1 MTPMINPATFDFLE
15 ELSSNNNREWFL
27 LNKLRH
33 DNAKANV
40 LEFVNTLI
48 LKLSKI
54 DPSISA
60 DLDAKNCV
68 MRIYRDVRFSKNK
81 TPYKTNFGA
90 GFSENGKNFKGPGYY
105 LQIHPEE
112 SLFAGGYWMPEGEHL
127 KAIRQE
133 IDYNGT
139 DFHKIVDDKA
149 FVNYFG
155 SLDEDYRLKTS
166 PKGYQP
172 DHPDIEYLKLKS
184 FTFSHPLT
192 KSELMSSS
200 AVDEICNGFVRLYPF
215 ISFLRNS
222 VS

>member
-1 MTPMINPATFDFLE
+1 MINPETFDFLQ
-15 ELSSNNNREWFL
+15 ELDSNNNRDWFL

-33 DNAKANV
+33 DHARANV
-40 LEFVNTLI
+40 LEFANSFIV
-48 LKLSKI
+48 KLSKI
-54 DPSISA
+54 DPSIPT
-60 DLDAKNCV
+60 DLDSKNCV

-105 LQIHPEE
+105 LHIHPEG
-112 SLFAGGYWMPEGEHL
+112 SFLAGGCWMPEGDQL

-139 DFHKIVDDKA
+139 EFHKVVDNKE
-149 FVNYFG
+149 FIKYFG
-155 SLDEDYRLKTS
+155 SLDTEYKLKTP

-192 KSELMSSS
+192 KSELMGSG
-200 AVDEICNGFVRLYPF
+200 AVDEVCNGFIRLYPF
-215 ISFLRNS
+215 IAFLRNS

>member
-1 MTPMINPATFDFLE
+1 MINAATFDFLE
-15 ELSSNNNREWFL
+15 ELHFNNNRDWFH
-27 LNKLRH
+27 LNKTRH
-33 DNAKANV
+33 DNARTNV
-40 LEFVNTLI
+40 LEFTNSLI

-60 DLDAKNCV
+60 DLDSKNCV
-68 MRIYRDVRFSKNK
+68 MRIYRDIRFSKDK
-81 TPYKTNFGA
+81 TPYKTNFGV

-112 SLFAGGYWMPEGEHL
+112 SLIAGGYWMPEGEHL

-133 IDYNGT
+133 IDYNGI
-139 DFHKIVDDKA
+139 DFHKIVDNKE
-149 FVNYFG
+149 FIKYFG
-155 SLDEDYRLKTS
+155 SLDEDYKLKTA

-172 DHPDIEYLKLKS
+172 HHPYIEYLKLKS

-192 KSELMSSS
+192 KSELIGSG
-200 AVDEICNGFVRLYPF
+200 AVDNVCDGFARLYPF

>member
-1 MTPMINPATFDFLE
+1 MINPATFDFLE
-15 ELSSNNNREWFL
+15 ELDFNNNRDWFQ
-27 LNKLRH
+27 LNKARH
-33 DNAKANV
+33 DNARINV
-40 LEFVNTLI
+40 LGFTNSLI

-54 DPSISA
+54 DPFISV
-60 DLDAKNCV
+60 DLDSKNCV
-68 MRIYRDVRFSKNK
+68 MRIYRDIRFSKDK

-112 SLFAGGYWMPEGEHL
+112 SLVAGGYWMPEGEHL

-155 SLDEDYRLKTS
+155 SLDEDYKLKTA

-172 DHPDIEYLKLKS
+172 DHPYIEYLKLKS
-184 FTFSHPLT
+184 FTFSHSLT
-192 KSELMSSS
+192 KSELIGSG
-200 AVDEICNGFVRLYPF
+200 AVDHVCDGFARLYPF